1 MLFLLLRRVKDPAW
15 SSPVIV
21 SFFIQHLCQLIQQRA
36 VLRQQAVR
44 PLMLRADECSTTFA
58 VDLALRLLRAA
69 HGRIAAQILVSRGMA
84 TMSNSSVMPY
94 CAIMGARDARGLLD
108 VVRSAGRDLAER
120 DLLGRAAAG
129 QRGQLGQKL
138 AAGHQVLF
146 ALLDLRV

>member
-1 MLFLLLRRVKDPAW
+1 MN

-44 PLMLRADECSTTFA
+44 PLMLRADQLNDLA

-69 HGRIAAQILVSRGMA
+69 HGRIAAQILIPRGLHGDHVEFISHA
-84 TMSNSSVMPY
+84 VLRDH
-94 CAIMGARDARGLLD
+94 GARDARGLLD
-108 VVRSAGRDLAER
+108 VVRSAGRDLTER

-129 QRGQLGQKL
+129 QRGQLGSE
-138 AAGHQVLF
+138 ARRGSSGSF
-146 ALLDLRV
+146 ALLDLHGMPSAPDVRG